1 MTPMVGAAIAVGL
14 SHPAVAAEACPP
26 LASASIE
33 PPTGTVTA
41 GSSVHVSAKISG
53 LMLLQ
58 AHLQISGPGLDKQV
72 GKSVASGQ
80 IQGDVTVPKAG
91 YFTLAVIGN
100 GTSCT
105 YQTKGF
111 SVREPASAVKPTQSS
126 KPSKTPRPG
135 SGGGNNAAPG
145 GIGSL
150 PTGSAGSGGAG
161 ANNFGLNPLNGAS
174 PFSLPSVAP
183 DGQGFQ
189 YPSPDPQVA
198 APPPMQPQARNV
210 SETTPIKWGQSL
222 AVALVLLIISAHLGM
237 WSRRQRLAAEG
248 ARSTGGG
255 IGMFRRKKKAT
266 PSTVAETTALADGP
280 TATTTISPAPTTT
293 AAPSGTGPNGPSGPS
308 GTGPNGIDPSGTG
321 PSGTTPSGTGPGGT
335 CLSGNDATGTSPAG
349 NKPAETGAPAAA
361 SSVADATAT
370 GSAAATPEAAATDD
384 DASAEANTNRSAA
397 RSYQGRRRRD

>member
-1 MTPMVGAAIAVGL
+1 MEASRRRDGVVTRVRKAAAVSLMTPMVGAAIAVGL

-26 LASASIE
+26 LASASIT

-41 GSSVHVSAKISG
+41 GSSVHVTAKISG

-80 IQGDVTVPKAG
+80 IQGDVAVPKAG

-105 YQTKGF
+105 YQTAGF
-111 SVREPASAVKPTQSS
+111 SARERASAAKPTQSRA
-126 KPSKTPRPG
+126 PSKNPRPG
-135 SGGGNNAAPG
+135 RGGGNASPG
-145 GIGSL
+145 ALGPL
-150 PTGSAGSGGAG
+150 PTGSPGSGGAG

-183 DGQGFQ
+183 DGSGQGFQ

-198 APPPMQPQARNV
+198 APPAVQPQARNV

-222 AVALVLLIISAHLGM
+222 AVALVLLVISAHLGM

-255 IGMFRRKKKAT
+255 KWMARRKKKAT
-266 PSTVAETTALADGP
+266 PETVAETTALADGP
-280 TATTTISPAPTTT
+280 TATATVTPTSTATDTT
-293 AAPSGTGPNGPSGPS
+293 APITTA
-308 GTGPNGIDPSGTG
+308 PSGTG
-321 PSGTTPSGTGPGGT
+321 PSGTGPSGTGPSDTGPSDT
-335 CLSGNDATGTSPAG
+335 RLSETAATGASQAENNAAGPAV
-349 NKPAETGAPAAA
+349 
-361 SSVADATAT
+361 VA
-370 GSAAATPEAAATDD
+370 PEAAAPDD
-384 DASAEANTNRSAA
+384 GASAEADAKRSAP
-397 RSYQGRRRRD
+397 RGYQGRRRRG

>member
-1 MTPMVGAAIAVGL
+1 VTVTVEASRRRDGVVTRVRKAAAVSLMTPMVGAAIAVGL

-26 LASASIE
+26 LASASIK
-33 PPTGTVTA
+33 PPASTVTA

-72 GKSVASGQ
+72 GKSVASGE

-105 YQTKGF
+105 YQTAGF
-111 SVREPASAVKPTQSS
+111 SARERASTARPKQTST
-126 KPSKTPRPG
+126 PSKSPRPG
-135 SGGGNNAAPG
+135 SGGGDASPG
-145 GIGSL
+145 AMGPL
-150 PTGSAGSGGAG
+150 PTGSTGSGGAG

-183 DGQGFQ
+183 DGSGQGFQ

-198 APPPMQPQARNV
+198 APPPSQPQARNV

-222 AVALVLLIISAHLGM
+222 AVALVLLVISAHLGM

-255 IGMFRRKKKAT
+255 KWMARRKTKAT
-266 PSTVAETTALADGP
+266 PSTVAETTALADGS
-280 TATTTISPAPTTT
+280 TATATVTPTSTATDTT
-293 AAPSGTGPNGPSGPS
+293 APITTVPSE
-308 GTGPNGIDPSGTG
+308 TG
-321 PSGTTPSGTGPGGT
+321 PSTASPSETAPGGRASGTA
-335 CLSGNDATGTSPAG
+335 ATGTSLTEDSA
-349 NKPAETGAPAAA
+349 AETSTP
-361 SSVADATAT
+361 AT
-370 GSAAATPEAAATDD
+370 GS
-384 DASAEANTNRSAA
+384 
-397 RSYQGRRRRD
+397 RSYHGRRRRS

>member
-1 MTPMVGAAIAVGL
+1 VTRVRKAAAVSLMTPMVGAAIAVGL

-248 ARSTGGG
+248 PRTDGGKR
-255 IGMFRRKKKAT
+255 IGRRKARRADAT
-266 PSTVAETTALADGP
+266 VTETSALADPVADGISNLP
-280 TATTTISPAPTTT
+280 GDAPATDGASR
-293 AAPSGTGPNGPSGPS
+293 
-308 GTGPNGIDPSGTG
+308 
-321 PSGTTPSGTGPGGT
+321 
-335 CLSGNDATGTSPAG
+335 LSGGSN
-349 NKPAETGAPAAA
+349 AAN
-361 SSVADATAT
+361 VIDT
-370 GSAAATPEAAATDD
+370 EATDVF
-384 DASAEANTNRSAA
+384 DAVESDGGASEDEDSRRPGSRT
-397 RSYQGRRRRD
+397 YQGRRRRT

>member
-1 MTPMVGAAIAVGL
+1 MTRVRKAAAVSLMTPMVGAAIAVGL

-26 LASASIE
+26 LASASIK

-72 GKSVASGQ
+72 GKSAASGE

-105 YQTKGF
+105 YQTAGF
-111 SVREPASAVKPTQSS
+111 SVREQASAAKPTQSAQS
-126 KPSKTPRPG
+126 SAPSKNSRSG
-135 SGGGNNAAPG
+135 SGGGKTSPG
-145 GIGSL
+145 ALGSL

-183 DGQGFQ
+183 DGSGQGFQ

-198 APPPMQPQARNV
+198 APPPSQPQARNV

-222 AVALVLLIISAHLGM
+222 AIALVLLVISAHLGM

-255 IGMFRRKKKAT
+255 KGMARRKTKAT
-266 PSTVAETTALADGP
+266 PETVAETTALADGP
-280 TATTTISPAPTTT
+280 TAT
-293 AAPSGTGPNGPSGPS
+293 
-308 GTGPNGIDPSGTG
+308 
-321 PSGTTPSGTGPGGT
+321 
-335 CLSGNDATGTSPAG
+335 ATG
-349 NKPAETGAPAAA
+349 PAAA
-361 SSVADATAT
+361 AQ
-370 GSAAATPEAAATDD
+370 GAAATDD
-384 DASAEANTNRSAA
+384 GVSAEANAKQSAP
-397 RSYQGRRRRD
+397 RGYQGRRRRG